1 MNCKKIEKKGIKTV
15 ILTDE
20 YAGQDGASQSLADA
34 DPIANACVTGG
45 NANQTIVLPKLDR
58 IIGHIEVVN
67 TIAGGHNESLRED
80 GTIEGEIQFIT
91 GATSEVG
98 FNKLTARTK

>member
-1 MNCKKIEKKGIKTV
+1 MSHVHGVGFLLIGEV
-15 ILTDE
+15 F
-20 YAGQDGASQSLADA
+20 SF
-34 DPIANACVTGG
+34 
-45 NANQTIVLPKLDR
+45 LPKLDK
-58 IIGHIEVVN
+58 IIGHIDVVN
-67 TIAGGHNESLRED
+67 TIAGGHNESLKED